1 MTNVYESQGLCRN
14 QTCRIA
20 KMNKWCG
27 KNERFWD
34 SGYFHT
40 SFRISLRGY
49 NSAVY
54 IKAKWHRRWALMML
68 SLGLNDAIIGA
79 KRQRHWAP
87 MTKPTLNNWKTILY
101 KTYRNSSEKVW
112 KNEANNVKI
121 PCAENDVISQNH
133 VSILKNGINISFIP
147 WTKLPAPRWT
157 FGKQM
162 VVPLWCW
169 AVFYFPKIHSGLCV
183 KDKRITLQQET
194 KSIKA
199 WERCPTETN
208 ILFIKHTLNA
218 EKHFSLFFYL

>member
-1 MTNVYESQGLCRN
+1 MRKEQFRIRFLFSWILGKTNGCSITLATLWHEWGGQVSKTEPEKSSCPESTSSGGMTNVYESQGLCRN

-121 PCAENDVISQNH
+121 PCAENNVIS
-133 VSILKNGINISFIP
+133 
-147 WTKLPAPRWT
+147 
-157 FGKQM
+157 
-162 VVPLWCW
+162 
-169 AVFYFPKIHSGLCV
+169 
-183 KDKRITLQQET
+183 
-194 KSIKA
+194 
-199 WERCPTETN
+199 
-208 ILFIKHTLNA
+208 
-218 EKHFSLFFYL
+218 